1 MAAQPPSA
9 PRDFTRTRHSSYDLI
24 SPLKLDLS
32 GKYAVATGAAWDTGV
47 GFATAKAFARVGVA
61 EIAVV
66 DLHGVSDNLVADLK
80 QVAKEAGR
88 DEQIVISCTTDI
100 ANATSV
106 RAAYD
111 KVVAAFSGRL
121 DVLVNN
127 AAHMEPYERFLD
139 ADPDIYWRT
148 WQVNLGGLFNMARAV
163 LPMMLSARES
173 GDGLCTMGD
182 TSCAWDM
189 EELLQMKS
197 AIIEEDKV
205 KLKMAF

>member
-47 GFATAKAFARVGVA
+47 GFATAKAFARTSSR
-61 EIAVV
+61 
-66 DLHGVSDNLVADLK
+66 LRKK
-80 QVAKEAGR
+80 Q
-88 DEQIVISCTTDI
+88 DET
-100 ANATSV
+100 NKL
-106 RAAYD
+106 AAYD

-173 GDGLCTMGD
+173 GDGLCTM
-182 TSCAWDM
+182 
-189 EELLQMKS
+189 MKS